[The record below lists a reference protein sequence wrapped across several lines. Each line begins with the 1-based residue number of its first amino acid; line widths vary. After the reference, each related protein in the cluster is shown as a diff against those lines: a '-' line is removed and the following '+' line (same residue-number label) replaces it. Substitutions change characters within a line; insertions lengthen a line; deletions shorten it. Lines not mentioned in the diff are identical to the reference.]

1 MATDIEDELLPES
14 QLPGLDGLWWR
25 LQLLSGVALTV
36 IGIYSDGTQYL
47 LGWSFEKRV
56 GVLSEPF
63 LTSPVPGSVL
73 LGLALGLIVLVFNFL
88 PVPSTYFETQE
99 LQRQGLP
106 VGSAL
111 KWSVLAFICT
121 ALWPLYWWLLWKFRG
136 YRQGVSTEVG
146 ES

>member
-14 QLPGLDGLWWR
+14 QLPGLDRLWWR

-36 IGIYSDGTQYL
+36 IGIYSDGAQYL
-47 LGWSFEKRV
+47 LGWGSEKRA

-73 LGLALGLIVLVFNFL
+73 LGLALGLIVLAFILVL
-88 PVPSTYFETQE
+88 PAASTYFQTQE
-99 LQRQGLP
+99 LQRRGVP

-111 KWSVLAFICT
+111 KWSVLALICT
-121 ALWPLYWWLLWKFRG
+121 ELWPLYWWLLWKFRG
-136 YRQGVSTEVG
+136 YRQGVSTEVS
-146 ES
+146 E